1 MFLTTLS
8 FVITTPGVWQAG
20 YGFPAL
26 AASPGQFLVKDVVL
40 LGAAIWTLADSLR
53 YDAAGNGTAPKPR
66 KFDDVKA
73 AKSAST
79 ENTK

>member
-40 LGAAIWTLADSLR
+40 LGVGYLDPGRFSEIR
-53 YDAAGNGTAPKPR
+53 R
-66 KFDDVKA
+66 
-73 AKSAST
+73 
-79 ENTK
+79 